1 MSLRELRALS
11 KELTRTRTRSGKTA
25 MEEDNFQAETEEV
38 SLQEALEKIREQEQE
53 ITKAVDRERQ
63 LRADLERT

>member
-1 MSLRELRALS
+1 
-11 KELTRTRTRSGKTA
+11 